1 MRSHACL
8 WARCGQRGKGGR
20 EGGRRERR
28 EQGESI
34 RSTLTLRRQKKG
46 GKAWTK
52 GGSWHALV
60 PSLGLIF
67 SLGDQHLT
75 VCSIF

>member
-1 MRSHACL
+1 MRSRACL

-20 EGGRRERR
+20 EGGERGGSKEKAFALLSR
-28 EQGESI
+28 C
-34 RSTLTLRRQKKG
+34 G
-46 GKAWTK
+46 GKK
-52 GGSWHALV
+52 RGKSVDERHALD

>member
-1 MRSHACL
+1 MRSRACL

-46 GKAWTK
+46 EKRGRKEAPGTRWNLPL
-52 GGSWHALV
+52 ALFFPWV
-60 PSLGLIF
+60 IN
-67 SLGDQHLT
+67 T
-75 VCSIF
+75 

>member
-1 MRSHACL
+1 MRSRACL

-46 GKAWTK
+46 EKRGRKEAPGTRWTLPL
-52 GGSWHALV
+52 ALFFPWV
-60 PSLGLIF
+60 IN
-67 SLGDQHLT
+67 T
-75 VCSIF
+75 